1 MNSKTN
7 TVRAI
12 LLDAS
17 ECDRPEADHPATIEI
32 CADDLQRILE
42 RHITEPAQCLLQ
54 IAEPATAGTAV
65 RAFRDY
71 LGVHDGIKLG
81 GQAMDDM
88 ALDLARIALD
98 FKHLVEPRHPDDAAV
113 DALAVLMKAKL
124 AKQRAKGYGGWND
137 KIQCTQQ
144 RLSTFLRTHVDKGDP
159 VDVANF
165 CAMLSARGEGITAQ
179 ATPLPLLL
187 RDIARDIGIT
197 VPEACAA
204 LKPWGDYSTNSAV
217 TAEMAVKL
225 REAFPNRAPQ
235 AVQPAVPTD
244 ADIDAAM
251 QAFDWDGW
259 IDQDKAKRAFTRE
272 ALARWAAPAHLAE
285 GVPAQAFKTKVYQAL
300 GIGSACNED
309 AVFVNIEN
317 ARRRADCLSAIER
330 EFFMVET
337 PPDESEGD
345 TEPGEE
351 CLLNWGHA
359 PTQYVQQFA
368 KALAA
373 TQPAAQGLKP
383 CKPIQPEGMTSIN
396 ARLSFNFG
404 WLACERHHGIRPADV
419 AEALAL
425 VAAQAKQGGAA

>member
-17 ECDRPEADHPATIEI
+17 ECDRPEAVHPTTIEI

-42 RHITEPAQCLLQ
+42 RHITEPAQCLHQ
-54 IAEPATAGTAV
+54 IAEPAANLTSELADMLERSITG
-65 RAFRDY
+65 
-71 LGVHDGIKLG
+71 LGHYRNTDRWSEADEEHIHECNALLERFNSS
-81 GQAMDDM
+81 DDE
-88 ALDLARIALD
+88 
-98 FKHLVEPRHPDDAAV
+98 H
-113 DALAVLMKAKL
+113 
-124 AKQRAKGYGGWND
+124 
-137 KIQCTQQ
+137 
-144 RLSTFLRTHVDKGDP
+144 
-159 VDVANF
+159 
-165 CAMLSARGEGITAQ
+165 
-179 ATPLPLLL
+179 
-187 RDIARDIGIT
+187 
-197 VPEACAA
+197 EA
-204 LKPWGDYSTNSAV
+204 
-217 TAEMAVKL
+217 
-225 REAFPNRAPQ
+225 APQ
-235 AVQPAVPTD
+235 AVQPAVPVLFVSREQLQSHTD
-244 ADIDAAM
+244 HLASEAGRYLPARKT
-251 QAFDWDGW
+251 AVG
-259 IDQDKAKRAFTRE
+259 KFTMP
-272 ALARWAAPAHLAE
+272 LYAHPAE

-373 TQPAAQGLKP
+373 TQPAAQGL
-383 CKPIQPEGMTSIN
+383 EADGMYYLQD
-396 ARLSFNFG
+396 A
-404 WLACERHHGIRPADV
+404 RHHAMVGNCPSFWREGGGYTTNLDEAEHFTLEAAMKQHKCRETDLPWLCSEVDKLRRPTVDCQYMPRSWDAQRV
-419 AEALAL
+419 ALAQ
-425 VAAQAKQGGAA
+425 AAKQGAPNGQ

>member
-1 MNSKTN
+1 MTSKQTAASMLRQYIDKATFPTN
-7 TVRAI
+7 MDKHSALQWI
-12 LLDAS
+12 DELAS
-17 ECDRPEADHPATIEI
+17 SAPP
-32 CADDLQRILE
+32 
-42 RHITEPAQCLLQ
+42 QCLLQ

-98 FKHLVEPRHPDDAAV
+98 FKHLVEPQHPDDAAV

-124 AKQRAKGYGGWND
+124 AKQRAKGCGGWD
-137 KIQCTQQ
+137 TDCTQE
-144 RLSTFLRTHVDKGDP
+144 RLSDLLRTHVNKGDP
-159 VDVANF
+159 VDVAKF
-165 CAMLSARGEGITAQ
+165 CAFLAARGEMICLTDAELIN
-179 ATPLPLLL
+179 AM
-187 RDIARDIGIT
+187 
-197 VPEACAA
+197 EAH
-204 LKPWGDYSTNSAV
+204 
-217 TAEMAVKL
+217 
-225 REAFPNRAPQ
+225 REAEHQRL
-235 AVQPAVPTD
+235 
-244 ADIDAAM
+244 
-251 QAFDWDGW
+251 
-259 IDQDKAKRAFTRE
+259 
-272 ALARWAAPAHLAE
+272 LAAAPALYVSPEQLENHTDHLESEAGRYLPARKTAVGKFTMPLYAHPAE
-285 GVPAQAFKTKVYQAL
+285 GVPAQAFKTKVFQAL

-351 CLLNWGHA
+351 CLLNWGHT

-373 TQPAAQGLKP
+373 TQPAAQGLDAKRLDF
-383 CKPIQPEGMTSIN
+383 IENNSVSLEPEWEGPWTAMVYREHESPSVIVDGKTPRQAID
-396 ARLSFNFG
+396 A
-404 WLACERHHGIRPADV
+404 AMA
-419 AEALAL
+419 AL
-425 VAAQAKQGGAA
+425 AAQAKQGGAA